1 MHSSLSVVVL
11 WQTHSM
17 FVKARRDIMLLHSH
31 CLRSCKGKMPF
42 NFCNSIII
50 LLELLSV
57 PVLPCKKQYCT
68 SSFLIDIGALSR
80 HFHCT
85 NQITLLSFFT
95 VTRYLFQHLFYSQM
109 VRIFLMKPH
118 IIRKCQYFREIWST
132 NTEVQNSIIW
142 IYASWQNRTF
152 STSFLFLYLLFETC
166 EAPSYKNFQLNT

>member
-17 FVKARRDIMLLHSH
+17 FIKARRDIMLLHSH
-31 CLRSCKGKMPF
+31 CLRSCKGKMPS

-57 PVLPCKKQYCT
+57 PVLPCKKQYCI
-68 SSFLIDIGALSR
+68 SSFLIDTGALSR

-95 VTRYLFQHLFYSQM
+95 VIFVSTLILFTDGQNFSDETTYNQKMPILQRNLKHKY
-109 VRIFLMKPH
+109 
-118 IIRKCQYFREIWST
+118 WSPT
-132 NTEVQNSIIW
+132 
-142 IYASWQNRTF
+142 
-152 STSFLFLYLLFETC
+152 
-166 EAPSYKNFQLNT
+166 